1 MVETD
6 VYGRKEAIQDVS
18 WDNDALARR
27 LERWVVGDD
36 EKTVRRNAGI
46 LQVAFDVWNLI
57 YLFGGPGAL
66 S

>member
-18 WDNDALARR
+18 WDNDTLARR

-36 EKTVRRNAGI
+36 EKTVRRNASI
-46 LQVAFDVWNLI
+46 LQVAFDVWNLG